1 MSTAEGIGQFEPERY
16 KVPEGTPKTGIV
28 IGAGCRGH
36 GYSFYAKYH
45 PDQFKVLAFYS
56 SIQIGLLKHCY
67 HTQPTH

>member
-1 MSTAEGIGQFEPERY
+1 MLFIFQGDKNSKSDSVRGMSTAEGIGQFDPERY

-45 PDQFKVLAFYS
+45 PDQFKVLT
-56 SIQIGLLKHCY
+56 L
-67 HTQPTH
+67 